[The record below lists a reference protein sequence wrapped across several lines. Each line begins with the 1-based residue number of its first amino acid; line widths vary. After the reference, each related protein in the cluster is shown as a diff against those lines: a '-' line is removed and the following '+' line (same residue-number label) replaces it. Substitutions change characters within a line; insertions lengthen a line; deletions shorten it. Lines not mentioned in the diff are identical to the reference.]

1 MNNIHPIKI
10 KQAGLL
16 GIMGGSLLAGF
27 SVFAP
32 QASAQINPCP
42 GIYYEEPYNLYVA
55 SPEGCP
61 PNARTEMLQAQP
73 GQDGNYPSQDD
84 SVSLETGPAPIT
96 NQPGGEAY
104 PYEPYGRE
112 GIAADLPPIARV
124 EPMNGMVDV
133 QLMNSTNIP
142 IYYEVTGETGRRI
155 ISAQDEAYLQN
166 ISLPATITA
175 VRTDDGLLRVVPER
189 TAEGTLELSLEEDPT
204 FDDTQGVIRIQPDGQ
219 VFVN

>member
-1 MNNIHPIKI
+1 MNRTHQIKL
-10 KQAGLL
+10 KRAGLL
-16 GIMGGSLLAGF
+16 GVVGGSLLAGF

-32 QASAQINPCP
+32 NASAQVNPCP
-42 GIYYEEPYNLYVA
+42 GIYYEEPFNSYVS

-61 PNARTEMLQAQP
+61 LNARAEMLQAQP
-73 GQDGNYPSQDD
+73 GQGGNYPSQDD
-84 SVSLETGPAPIT
+84 VTLGTGSAPIT
-96 NQPGGEAY
+96 DQPGGQNY
-104 PYEPYGRE
+104 PYEPYGQE
-112 GIAADLPPIARV
+112 GIATDLPPIARV

-175 VRTDDGLLRVVPER
+175 VRTDDGLLQVIPGR